1 MIKQKLYIVLFILS
15 INAMAQVPETDIWL
29 FKVEKKEQQ
38 YIYKEGLN
46 ITNRTGYD
54 NQPCFTPDGKKI
66 MFTSIRDDQQAD
78 IYQYEIST
86 KKTSQF
92 IKTPESEYSPTITP
106 DQKHLS
112 CVVVLKD
119 SSQVIQQFDL
129 LSPSQASLVSSTDSV
144 GYHTWLNQD
153 SLLYYKLTEP
163 HSLRVLN
170 LKTGKDVW
178 LCDNPSRAFKII
190 SGKQQFIYAVKDTVG
205 MTFRKYD
212 IALKESRVL
221 AYYLSLNEDFI
232 WHPEL
237 GLIKSEGS
245 SLLKYNTNTHQWEN
259 LFNFESVGIK
269 KISRFVFDPKT
280 KYLAVVS
287 HL

>member
-1 MIKQKLYIVLFILS
+1 MIKQRLYIALLILS
-15 INAMAQVPETDIWL
+15 LNAVAQVPETDIWL
-29 FKVEKKEQQ
+29 FKIEKKEKQL
-38 YIYKEGLN
+38 IYKEGLN
-46 ITNRTGYD
+46 ITNRKGYD
-54 NQPCFTPDGKKI
+54 NQPCFSPDGKKI
-66 MFTSIRDDQQAD
+66 FLTSIREDQQAD

-86 KKTSQF
+86 KKTTLF

-129 LSPSQASLVSSTDSV
+129 LNPSQASLVSSEDSV
-144 GYHTWLNQD
+144 GYYTWLNQD
-153 SLLYYKLTEP
+153 SLLFYKLTEP
-163 HSLRVLN
+163 HTLRALN
-170 LKTGKDVW
+170 LKTGKEVW
-178 LCDNPSRAFKII
+178 LCDHPSRAFKTIP
-190 SGKQQFIYAVKDTVG
+190 GQHRFIYGMKDTVG
-205 MTFRKYD
+205 ITYRTYD

-221 AYYLSLNEDFI
+221 AYYPSLNEDFI

-237 GLIKSEGS
+237 GLIKSEGG
-245 SLLKYNTNTHQWEN
+245 SLLKYNTDTHQWEN